1 MKRLRI
7 ALAFVI
13 AHSSAETTDP
23 AAQIPIGRP
32 KVRNGRPKVP
42 IRRPKVRSL
51 LQACFEAKAALASE
65 KSELAKIPLKLACE
79 VACEGIDGSCEDDH
93 HDHDPFHPG
102 QFGNM
107 NQNPFV
113 VADLGFKPSKS

>member
-1 MKRLRI
+1 MLRI

-23 AAQIPIGRP
+23 AAQIPI
-32 KVRNGRPKVP
+32 GRPKVP

-113 VADLGFKPSKS
+113 VADLGCKPSKS